1 MEDWFLQ
8 LSPFQDKSMEHIYE
22 EAHSVEQS
30 FDKTCISD
38 VRFDPHL
45 MVAKRSPVD
54 SYYLDF

>member
-1 MEDWFLQ
+1 MEDWFMAL
-8 LSPFQDKSMEHIYE
+8 PEFQDKSMGHIYE

-30 FDKTCISD
+30 FDKTCVSD

-45 MVAKRSPVD
+45 MAAKRSPVD